1 MLKKWVFVFL
11 LSFCLNLFGQTDTLW
26 HKKLKILPKSDT
38 LILSKNSINPSF
50 FEIYN
55 NDNQR
60 INSNNYEIDFKSSQ
74 LIFKQK
80 LTDTLTIIYKEY
92 PKFLTQKFELYS
104 NNLIVPNDA
113 KDANLYVIKPNIL
126 DVFKPFDGLSTTGS
140 ITRGIA
146 FGNNQNASVRSNLD
160 LQITGKLSEKVS
172 IRAAIQ
178 DNDVPLQ
185 QGGYSQTL
193 DQFDQVFIEIF
204 SNQWNVRAGDLFLN
218 NRNLKLLNFSK
229 KLQGIAT
236 QFNFG
241 TKEKKTIA
249 EASVALSRGV
259 YAKSEI
265 KALEGNQGPYKLT
278 GNNGELY
285 VLIISGSE
293 RVFVNGNLLA
303 RGENNQYMIDYNAGE
318 IIFTSLFPVNSEMR
332 IVVEYQFSDRNY
344 SRFTTYANAH
354 HTQEKWN
361 LGTYYYQENDL
372 KNQTLQQNLSDA
384 QKTILTNAGNNSD
397 LMLAPSA
404 FPEVYSENKILYKK
418 TFLNGVEFFEYSNN
432 PLDELY
438 QVKFSNLGKNKG
450 NYTLSNSQAI
460 SKIYQ
465 YVAPIA
471 GILQGEFEPV
481 IQLIAPEQ
489 LQILNFAGGFTP
501 NNKTNLNFELGF
513 SNYDKNLFST
523 KDDESNT
530 GTAGLIHYN
539 QTVFERKNK
548 LDIFANIQFVNNDF
562 KPVERLFNIE
572 FDRDWNINSIQKTKQ
587 QLISSGFNWIIK
599 DKGNI
604 LYSIDQLKYGTDF
617 TGNRNIIQ
625 GNLKHKNWFFSSS
638 TSLMNSKKN
647 NSEALVF
654 KNFNKILWQKNKYW
668 TGILMKNETIEDQN
682 LDTKIYDAKSQR
694 FKEYQTFIGKGDST
708 KIFIELGF
716 KHRINDSLRSNFI
729 QKVNHSN
736 TFYLKSRLLNSEKH
750 SLSLF
755 INYRTL
761 DFVDKKEIKSLNTR
775 VIHQIQF
782 FKNLFQSNLTYE
794 TQSGTAPM
802 QEFTYIAVE
811 DGKGLF
817 MWNDYNNNGLQELEE
832 FEIAPFTDLAK
843 YVKVFLPNQI
853 FIQTH
858 QKKFAYTLTW
868 QPELWDS
875 KHRYKKYF
883 SVLFNQTSLNLDKKT
898 IRNNNQFNINPLDF
912 ELENVLTQ
920 NFNFRNSLFYNKGK
934 QQHSVLY
941 NYIYNATVNFL
952 QSGRQENLGN
962 THILQYLHRLKKDW
976 LITTNLKTS
985 ISKFNSE
992 NYLDKNFNLINDQ
1005 LEQKITYNFSQNISI
1020 ETFFMYQNKKEIL
1033 NNNSKLIQNQWG
1045 INTIYNKTQKFTF
1058 NAGFSLINNQFT
1070 GNSNSAVAFTML
1082 EGLQPNKNMTWQVL
1096 LQRNITQYL
1105 DINLN
1110 YQGRKSET
1118 SPTIHIGSVQLRAY
1132 F

>member
-1 MLKKWVFVFL
+1 MFKKILLVFL
-11 LSFCLNLFGQTDTLW
+11 LGFCFNLLAQTDTLW
-26 HKKLKILPKSDT
+26 QKKLRLLPNSDT
-38 LILSKNSINPSF
+38 IIISKKSINPAF
-50 FEIYN
+50 FKIYN
-55 NDNQR
+55 KNNQL
-60 INSNNYEIDFKSSQ
+60 INSNEYLIDFKTAQ

-80 LTDTLTIIYKEY
+80 PIDTLTIIYKEY
-92 PKFLTQKFELYS
+92 PKFLTQKYELYS
-104 NNLIVPNDA
+104 DKLVVPNES

-126 DVFKPFDGLSTTGS
+126 DVFKPFDGLNTTGS

-146 FGNNQNASVRSNLD
+146 FGNIQNASVRSNLD
-160 LQITGKLSEKVS
+160 IQITGKLSEKVS

-204 SNQWNVRAGDLFLN
+204 SEKWNVRAGDLFLN

-241 TKEKKTIA
+241 SKEKQTVA

-332 IVVEYQFSDRNY
+332 IVVEYQYSDRNY
-344 SRFTTYANAH
+344 TRFTTYANAH

-361 LGTYYYQENDL
+361 FGTYFYQENDL
-372 KNQTLQQNLSDA
+372 KNHTLQQNLSDA
-384 QKTILTNAGNNSD
+384 QKVILANAGNNAA

-404 FPEVYSENKILYKK
+404 FPEVYGENKILYKK
-418 TFLNGVEFFEYSNN
+418 TFLGGVEFFEYSNN
-432 PLDELY
+432 PNDELF
-438 QVKFSNLGKNKG
+438 QVKFTNLGKNKG
-450 NYTLSNSQAI
+450 NYILSNSQAI
-460 SKIYQ
+460 AKIYQ

-471 GILQGEFEPV
+471 GVLQGEFEPV

-489 LQILNFAGGFTP
+489 LQIINFVGGFTP
-501 NNKTNLNFELGF
+501 NKKTNLNFELGF

-523 KDDESNT
+523 IDDENNT
-530 GTAGLIHYN
+530 GAAGLFHYN

-548 LDIFANIQFVNNDF
+548 LDFFAKIQFVNDNF

-572 FDRDWNINSIQKTKQ
+572 FDRDWNINSTQRSKLQMIR
-587 QLISSGFNWIIK
+587 SGFNWTLK
-599 DKGNI
+599 DKGNVI
-604 LYSIDQLKYGTDF
+604 FSFDQLKYGNDF

-625 GNLKHKNWFFSSS
+625 GNFKHKNWFVSSF
-638 TSLMNSKKN
+638 TSLMNSKN
-647 NSEALVF
+647 SNSEALVF
-654 KNFNKILWQKNKYW
+654 KNFNKVLWQKNKYW
-668 TGILMKNETIEDQN
+668 TGIVMQNETIADQN
-682 LDTKIYDAKSQR
+682 LTTKIYDVKSQR
-694 FKEYQTFIGKGDST
+694 FKEYQIFIGRGDST
-708 KIFIELGF
+708 KIFLELGF
-716 KHRINDSLRSNFI
+716 KHRINDSLRSNI
-729 QKVNHSN
+729 IEKVNHSN

-755 INYRTL
+755 VNYRTL
-761 DFVDKKEIKSLNTR
+761 HFVDKKEVHSLNSR
-775 VIHQIQF
+775 ILHQIWF
-782 FKNLFQSNLTYE
+782 YKDMFQSNLAYE

-802 QEFTYIAVE
+802 QEFSFVAVE

-817 MWNDYNNNGLQELEE
+817 LWNDYNNNGLQELEE
-832 FEIAPFTDLAK
+832 FEIAPFPDLAK

-868 QPELWDS
+868 QPEQW
-875 KHRYKKYF
+875 KYEHRYKKYL
-883 SVLFNQTSLNLDKKT
+883 SVLYNQTSLNLDKKT

-934 QQHSVLY
+934 QNHSVLY
-941 NYIYNATVNFL
+941 NYIYNSTVNFL
-952 QSGRQENLGN
+952 QSGSQESLGN
-962 THILQYLHRLKKDW
+962 THIVQYLHRFKKDW
-976 LITTNLKTS
+976 LITTNLRTS
-985 ISKFNSE
+985 LSKFFSE
-992 NYLDKNFNLINDQ
+992 NYKDKNFNLQNEQI
-1005 LEQKITYNFSQNISI
+1005 EQKLTYNFSQNISL
-1020 ETFFMYQNKKEIL
+1020 EAFFMYQNKNDIL
-1033 NNNSKLIQNQWG
+1033 NKNSKLLQKQWG
-1045 INTIYNKTQKFTF
+1045 VNAIYNKTQKFTF
-1058 NAGFSLINNQFT
+1058 NAGFSLIDNQFT
-1070 GNSNSAVAFTML
+1070 GNPNSAVAFTML
-1082 EGLQPNKNMTWQVL
+1082 EGLQPNKNTTWQVL

-1105 DINLN
+1105 DVNLN
-1110 YQGRKSET
+1110 YQGRKGET
-1118 SPTIHIGSVQLRAY
+1118 SPTIHTGSVQLRAY